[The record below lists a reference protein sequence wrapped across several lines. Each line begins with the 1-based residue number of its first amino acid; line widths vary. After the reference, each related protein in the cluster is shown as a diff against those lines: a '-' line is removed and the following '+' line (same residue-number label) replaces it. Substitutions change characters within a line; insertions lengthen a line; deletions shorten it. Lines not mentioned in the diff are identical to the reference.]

1 MEQEAKGFRDYLDSF
16 RRRRKQLL
24 WTMAVILALSIS
36 VAFGLPPVYRSTAT
50 ILIEEQEIPPE
61 LVRSTV
67 TSYAD
72 QRIQMI
78 SQRVMTRSNL
88 RAIIDKFNLYQDE
101 RRYKTTEEVLEL
113 MQDDVNMDIVNA
125 EVVDPRSQRPTQ
137 ATIAFTLSYDSR
149 SPQTAQRVA
158 NELVSL
164 YLTENVKSRTEK
176 AEETS
181 DFLTQEAQR
190 LRTKLDDLE
199 NKLAQFKER
208 NVANLPEL
216 MQLNLQL
223 MDRTERDLQ
232 NVETQIRTLEE
243 RKFYLQGQL
252 AQIDPAAPLYSMG
265 GDKLLDAESR
275 LKVLQTQLISAS
287 ATYAP
292 DHPDVVRLKR
302 EIEALQRET
311 GLKAPKLDQLDELAS
326 LQAELELARQKYEP
340 EHPDVVRLERKVSAL
355 KEQIAQKETGAS
367 TDRSS
372 DGKKPTAS
380 TAARA
385 LAEAKPDN
393 PAYITLQAQLE
404 STNSEQRA
412 LESQRQDL
420 KAKLDDYEKR
430 LTATPEAEREYA
442 ALTREHDAT
451 ARRYQE
457 ISAKQMEAQV
467 AQELER
473 KSKGERFTLIDPP
486 QLPELPVRPNRAAI
500 LFLGL
505 VLSLG
510 GGFGFTAVTENLDR
524 SIRSTRTLV
533 SLVGMPP
540 LAVIPYIKT
549 DREELQRKGR
559 RKIYLAVT
567 AAVVVVLLLLVHFLW
582 KPLDV
587 IWFAGLR
594 RLGEIFGW

>member
-16 RRRRKQLL
+16 RRRRKQLV
-24 WTMAVILALSIS
+24 WTVVVILAVSVS

-50 ILIEEQEIPPE
+50 ILIEEQEIPPD

-78 SQRVMTRSNL
+78 RQRVMTRSNL
-88 RAIIDKFNLYQDE
+88 RNIIDKFNLYQDE

-113 MQDDVNMDIVNA
+113 MQDDVSMDMVNA

-164 YLTENVKSRTEK
+164 YLTENVKTRTEK

-199 NKLAQFKER
+199 NKLAAFKER

-252 AQIDPAAPLYSMG
+252 AQIDPNSPLFSVG
-265 GDKLLDAESR
+265 GDKLLDAQSR

-311 GLKAPKLDQLDELAS
+311 GLKAPKLDELDELAS
-326 LQAELELARQKYEP
+326 LQAELELARQKYAP
-340 EHPDVVRLERKVSAL
+340 EHPDVVRLERKVDAL
-355 KEQIAQKETGAS
+355 KEQIAQKETGRAS
-367 TDRSS
+367 DAKAPSASS
-372 DGKKPTAS
+372 
-380 TAARA
+380 AATA
-385 LAEAKPDN
+385 LAESKPDN

-404 STNSEQRA
+404 ATNSEQRA

-430 LTATPEAEREYA
+430 LTATPEAEREFA

-510 GGFGFTAVTENLDR
+510 GGFGFTAVAENLDR

-549 DREELQRKGR
+549 EREELR
-559 RKIYLAVT
+559 RKRRRGIYLAVA